1 MINLEKR
8 NNNMIKLK
16 GVGASPGIV
25 IGKAYVLDMTKLKIS
40 PKKILDEEVEVQINN
55 FKEAVSRTE
64 KEIIR
69 VRDKVQEEMGE
80 EYANIFEAHLL
91 VLKDPLLIFEVS
103 ERIRKDHINV
113 EYALWEVL
121 EMITGN
127 ISGLEDEYMRE
138 RVVDIYDIGRRI
150 LENLMGTT
158 SVPFWELKEDAI
170 VIAHNLTPSDTS
182 HMYQGKIIG
191 FATDIG
197 GQTSHTAI
205 MARALE
211 IPAVVGLR
219 DISFRVKSGDILII
233 DGSHGVV
240 IINPDEETIE
250 EYERK
255 KRLFDEFKAGLAW
268 LRDLPGQTNDGYRID
283 IAANIELPEEVE
295 VVINE
300 GAEGIG
306 LYRTEFLYLDRA
318 DLPDE
323 EEQLEAYQQVISQ
336 MNPFPVTIRTLD
348 VGGDKFLSH
357 LGTPPEVN
365 PFLGLRAI
373 RLCLR
378 HKDMFKT
385 QLRALLRAS
394 TFGRLRIMFPMIS
407 DLEELREAKK
417 ILDEVKQELKIEK
430 ICFDP
435 NIELGAMIETPS
447 AAMISDILANEVD
460 FFSIGTNDLIQ
471 YTIAIDRV
479 NEQLIHLYNPL
490 HPAIL
495 RLINYTIESA
505 HKRGKWVGMC
515 GEMAGDPLFTVI
527 LVGMGLDELS
537 MACTSIPKVKEVIR
551 SINIPEAKELVQKI
565 LKLERADEIEG
576 LLKEVMYKKFAHVLE
591 GE

>member
-1 MINLEKR
+1 MTSSS
-8 NNNMIKLK
+8 MVKLK
-16 GVGASPGIV
+16 GVIASPGVV
-25 IGKAYVLDMTKLKIS
+25 IGKAYLLDISKLHVTRKRI
-40 PKKILDEEVEVQINN
+40 PPEEVDKQIKN
-55 FKEAVSRTE
+55 FIEAVSRTE
-64 KEIIR
+64 KEIMR
-69 VRDKVQEEMGE
+69 VKDKVHQEMGE

-103 ERIRKDHINV
+103 ERIKKEYINV

-121 EMITGN
+121 EMITEN
-127 ISGLEDEYMRE
+127 IAALDDEYMRE

-150 LENLMGTT
+150 LENLVGTT
-158 SVPFWELKEDAI
+158 SVTLQELKEDAI
-170 VIAHNLTPSDTS
+170 VVAHNLTPSETS
-182 HMYQGKIIG
+182 HMYKGKIIG

-240 IINPDEETIE
+240 IINPDEATIK
-250 EYERK
+250 EYENK

-268 LRDLPGQTNDGYRID
+268 LKDLPGQTNDGYRVD

-295 VVINE
+295 VVKNE

-306 LYRTEFLYLDRA
+306 LYRTEFLYLDRT
-318 DLPDE
+318 DLPSED
-323 EEQLEAYQQVISQ
+323 EQLKAYQEVISK
-336 MNPFPVTIRTLD
+336 MKPYPVTIRTLD

-378 HKDMFKT
+378 NKEMFNT
-385 QLRALLRAS
+385 QLRALFRAS
-394 TFGRLRIMFPMIS
+394 TFGKLRIMFPMIS
-407 DLEELREAKK
+407 QLEELRQTKRIIE
-417 ILDEVKQELKIEK
+417 EVKQELKIEK
-430 ICFDP
+430 VCFAHD
-435 NIELGAMIETPS
+435 IEIGVMVETPS
-447 AAMISDILANEVD
+447 AAMISDVLANEVD

-471 YTIAIDRV
+471 YTIAIDRI
-479 NEQLIHLYNPL
+479 NEQLVHLYNPL

-495 RLINYTIESA
+495 RLINYTVESA

-537 MACTSIPKVKEVIR
+537 MSSGSIPKIKEVIR
-551 SINIPEAKELVQKI
+551 SINITEAKELVHKI
-565 LKLERADEIEG
+565 LKLQTTSQIEEV
-576 LLKEVMYKKFAHVLE
+576 LKEVMYKKFAHVLE
-591 GE
+591 GEKN

>member
-1 MINLEKR
+1 MSSSSS
-8 NNNMIKLK
+8 MVKLK
-16 GVGASPGIV
+16 GVVASAGVV
-25 IGKAYVLDMTKLKIS
+25 IGKAYLLDISKLKVTR
-40 PKKILDEEVEVQINN
+40 KKIPKEEVELQIRI
-55 FKEAVSRTE
+55 FKEAVLRTE
-64 KEIIR
+64 KEIMK
-69 VRDKVQEEMGE
+69 VKDKVHEEMGE

-103 ERIRKDHINV
+103 ERIKKEHINV

-121 EMITGN
+121 EMITEN
-127 ISGLEDEYMRE
+127 IAGLEDEYMRE

-150 LENLMGTT
+150 LENLVGTASIT
-158 SVPFWELKEDAI
+158 LRELKEEAI
-170 VIAHNLTPSDTS
+170 VVAHNLTPSDTA
-182 HMYQGKIIG
+182 HMYKGKIIG

-219 DISFRVKSGDILII
+219 DITLRVKSGDTLII

-240 IINPDEETIE
+240 IINPDEKTIK
-250 EYERK
+250 EYEKK

-268 LRDLPGQTNDGYRID
+268 LKDLPGQTNDGYRID
-283 IAANIELPEEVE
+283 IAANIELPEEIEIVK
-295 VVINE
+295 NE

-306 LYRTEFLYLDRA
+306 LYRTEFLYVNRT
-318 DLPDE
+318 DLPTED
-323 EEQLEAYQQVISQ
+323 EQLEAYQKVISE
-336 MNPFPVTIRTLD
+336 MNPYPVTIRTLD

-357 LGTPPEVN
+357 LGIPTEVN

-385 QLRALLRAS
+385 QLRALFRAS
-394 TFGRLRIMFPMIS
+394 TFGKLRIMFPMVS
-407 DLEELREAKK
+407 ELEEIRQTKK
-417 ILDEVKQELKIEK
+417 VIEEVKEELKIEK
-430 ICFDP
+430 VCFDP
-435 NIELGAMIETPS
+435 NIEIGVMIETPS
-447 AAMISDILANEVD
+447 AAMTSDVLAKEVD

-471 YTIAIDRV
+471 YTIAIDRI
-479 NEQLIHLYNPL
+479 NEQLAHLYNPL

-505 HKRGKWVGMC
+505 HRHGIWVGMC

-537 MACTSIPKVKEVIR
+537 MASSSIPKIKEVIR
-551 SINIPEAKELVQKI
+551 SINITEAKNLAQKI
-565 LKLERADEIEG
+565 LKLQTIDEIEEV
-576 LLKEVMYKKFAHVLE
+576 LKSVMYKKFAHVLKD
-591 GE
+591 GRNNY